1 MHLRDADAGDA
12 LSAIESTVVSAGRY
26 TVEVHPKLPDIPT
39 QVTGPAKKNSSAGW
53 KSSRLSYIV

>member
-26 TVEVHPKLPDIPT
+26 TVEVHPKLPDIPN
-39 QVTGPAKKNSSAGW
+39 QVTR
-53 KSSRLSYIV
+53 SREEEFLRWLEKQ